1 MIMAALIK
9 PSDDRTKLEVKAK
22 HNVDRKAL
30 RAEINERYEHTL
42 RRLGK

>member
-1 MIMAALIK
+1 MTALIK
-9 PSDDRTKLEVKAK
+9 PSGEPAKLVAKAK
-22 HNVDRKAL
+22 PNVDRKAL